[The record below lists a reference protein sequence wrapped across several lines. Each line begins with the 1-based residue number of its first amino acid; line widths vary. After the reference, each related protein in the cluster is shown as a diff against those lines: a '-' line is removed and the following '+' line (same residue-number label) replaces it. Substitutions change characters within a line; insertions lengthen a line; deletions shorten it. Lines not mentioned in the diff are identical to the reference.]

1 MSITREKVFSVLDK
15 KRSVNYDN
23 FFFIF
28 GNSEIRL
35 KHGEMKVFSNFGIAN
50 GFYTSKGSSV
60 DDILGAGKEREV
72 KITGFEVHRLW
83 FE

>member
-1 MSITREKVFSVLDK
+1 MSISRKKSFPVIAG

-23 FFFIF
+23 FFLLF

-35 KHGEMKVFSNFGIAN
+35 KHGESKVFSNFGIAN
-50 GFYTSKGSSV
+50 GFYNPQGSTV
-60 DDILGAGKEREV
+60 DDILGEGKEREV
-72 KITGFEVHRLW
+72 KIVGYEVHKVL